1 LKNIKGEEVEL
12 RGRPGE
18 SRYRSRRQTIIQF
31 DEFIEL
37 VESIETDNVLL
48 RSLVVILYYLGI
60 RIAEICGDGKR
71 RWKKLTAYGKS
82 LSRDEILPKNWRN
95 TEEEDDLWYWKERGP
110 LPGILKEDLSLEGN
124 ILRIYS
130 KPLKHGK
137 REGEGQLELDLR
149 YPYVNL
155 LVQQGKSVEPG
166 EKVWDIPTWNAWK
179 LISDLSEGRIY
190 PHAFRLSRATVMA
203 RNPDMS
209 IADLKQWFGW
219 ARGETADKYIIPIRS
234 VAKARR
240 ALADEIPPELIKEI
254 E

>member
-1 LKNIKGEEVEL
+1 M

-18 SRYRSRRQTIIQF
+18 SRYRSKRQSIIQF
-31 DEFIEL
+31 DEFISL
-37 VESIETDNVLL
+37 VESIETEDVLL

-71 RWKKLTAYGKS
+71 KWKKLTAYGKS
-82 LSRDEILPKNWRN
+82 LSRDGMLPKKWGR
-95 TEEEDDLWYWKERGP
+95 TEEGEIWYWEERGP
-110 LPGILKEDLSLEGN
+110 LPGILKEDISLEGN

-149 YPYVNL
+149 YPYVDL
-155 LVQQGKSVEPG
+155 IVQQWESVELG
-166 EKVWDIPTWNAWK
+166 ERVWDISTWKAWK
-179 LISDLSEGRIY
+179 FISMISGEKLY

-203 RNPDMS
+203 RNPEMS
-209 IADLKQWFGW
+209 ISDLKQWFGW

-240 ALADEIPPELIKEI
+240 ALADEIPPELIREV